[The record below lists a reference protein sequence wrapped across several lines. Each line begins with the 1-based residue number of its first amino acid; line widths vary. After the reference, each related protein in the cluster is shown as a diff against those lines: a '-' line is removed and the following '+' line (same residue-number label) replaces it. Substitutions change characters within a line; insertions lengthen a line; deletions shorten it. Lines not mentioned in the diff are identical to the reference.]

1 MQNYQKISTTTAI
14 RNETIDRSTDAY
26 NANQR
31 VRSPLYFRLRD
42 VDLDGWSASAVRK
55 PTRCVIE
62 SRESWLLPLVS
73 GCLLLFLA
81 RDHESRGKESER
93 MEIGAIACVN
103 SSRGLGS
110 RFCRH
115 DPATAPTNTAHPSGM
130 PAKSPIALHFTQ
142 PFCLHSRSRKCT
154 R

>member
-42 VDLDGWSASAVRK
+42 VDLDGWSASAARK

-110 RFCRH
+110 FLSPRSSYRTHKHRSSIWYAREITHRAPFY
-115 DPATAPTNTAHPSGM
+115 ATVLPSL
-130 PAKSPIALHFTQ
+130 AI
-142 PFCLHSRSRKCT
+142 
-154 R
+154 